1 MKQKYLQLFILLL
14 LTSTSAIAQLTGG
27 ITTKKGE
34 PIPFA
39 NIYIK
44 EQMHGTSS
52 DAKGHFSLHLD
63 PGTYTASF
71 QAIGYKPQTQTI
83 TINKKEVVVNVSL
96 EEAIYNLKEVV
107 VSNKDNPANRIMRK
121 AISNGQLYKTRMT
134 GYSSEVYFKANLL
147 MTKLAKMV
155 KWLTPKDA
163 KLPIVGKTYTMEIM
177 NRLTYKAPETYTQKT
192 ISYRTNFPGD
202 DLEVPG
208 IDIYRGSIYNDRY
221 YGTPSPLG
229 RQAFS
234 CYKFFLIGSSV
245 QEGATIFKIGVSP
258 VYASGQFFKGF
269 VYIKDNSY
277 EIVNADL
284 SEKIGPSIINLQI
297 SFDMVKNTIP
307 MPTSIK
313 IKQAIDLLGN
323 SLSVNIISSVKY
335 SNVQVKEENTPALA
349 PVEAKAKPAR
359 AATKINRVKL
369 NAINAKIQDLE
380 SKDDISLSEMK
391 QMMKLAEKKKEMEDT
406 TKSLEVKNIK
416 IEKDSLF
423 NTQDSTF
430 WATSRP
436 IPLSAEEL
444 RYSHEADSITAL
456 IPKGVAAPKDTAGT
470 KSKWKPGAILL
481 GGNFYK
487 KKPTSIYTSGF
498 IGNEASYFNPVDG
511 YTLANRLSLETTI
524 DSTKKLRI
532 TVRPMYSVSRKQMM
546 GETELRFDVAP
557 RRMAYIE
564 LSGRLATADV
574 NLDNPVPQLINS
586 ISCIYFKS
594 SFQKVMDTK
603 GINAKFQIEVAN
615 GLNIAVTGRFNQRAL
630 LENNT
635 NHSLLNKSSLYE
647 SNTPENIYLDRY
659 PLSDYKQASVQLNIS
674 YTPSPRYRY
683 DRKGYKYYISYNKP
697 TFLLNADQ
705 GVGVL
710 GSASTYTHLE
720 FGVKQTVEVSMFN
733 ELSYR
738 VKAGTFYNTKG
749 MQLSDFYFPRTMYM
763 PFSFES
769 SKNSFTLLPYY
780 KMATPASYIE
790 AHACYESER
799 IVLKLLPFLSRKM
812 FSENIMVGYYTTGR
826 YKNYTEVSYGLD
838 KLLLVGGISAAARF
852 ENGKYSGWG
861 VKAYFNLNGR

>member
-1 MKQKYLQLFILLL
+1 MKQKYVQLLILLL
-14 LTSTSAIAQLTGG
+14 LTSTSAIAQLTGA
-27 ITTKKGE
+27 ITTTKGE

-83 TINKKEVVVNVSL
+83 TIGKKEVVVNVSL

-147 MTKLAKMV
+147 VSKLAKMV

-177 NRLTYKAPETYTQKT
+177 NRLTYRAPKTYTQKT

-284 SEKIGPSIINLQI
+284 SEKVGPSIINLQI

-313 IKQAIDLLGN
+313 IKQAIDILGN
-323 SLSVNIISSVKY
+323 SLSVSMISSVKY
-335 SNVQVKEENTPALA
+335 SNVQAKNDNAPIPA
-349 PVEAKAKPAR
+349 PVQAKAKPAR
-359 AATKINRVKL
+359 AATKINRAKL
-369 NAINAKIQDLE
+369 DAINAKIQDLE

-391 QMMKLAEKKKEMEDT
+391 QMMKLADKKQEMEDT
-406 TKSLEVKNIK
+406 TKSLEEKNIK

-423 NTQDSTF
+423 NTQDTTF

-456 IPKGVAAPKDTAGT
+456 IPKGAAAPKDTVGT
-470 KSKWKPGAILL
+470 KSKWQPGAILL
-481 GGNFYK
+481 GGTFYK
-487 KKPTSIYTSGF
+487 KRPTSIYTSGF
-498 IGNEASYFNPVDG
+498 IGTEASYFNPVDG
-511 YTLANRLSLETTI
+511 YTLANKLSLETTI
-524 DSTKKLRI
+524 DSTKKLMI
-532 TVRPMYSVSRKQMM
+532 SLRPMYSVSRKLLMA
-546 GETELRFDVAP
+546 ESKLRFDVAP
-557 RRMAYIE
+557 QRMGFIE
-564 LSGRLATADV
+564 LSGRLASGDF
-574 NLDNPVPQLINS
+574 NLDNPVPQLINA

-594 SFQKVMDTK
+594 SYQKVMDTK
-603 GINAKFQIEVAN
+603 GANAKFQIEVAN
-615 GLNIAVTGRFNQRAL
+615 GLTIALTGSFNQRTL

-647 SNTPENIYLDRY
+647 SNTPENIYLNRY
-659 PLSDYKQASVQLNIS
+659 PLSNYKQASVHLNIS
-674 YTPSPRYRY
+674 YTPAPRYRY
-683 DRKGYKYYISYNKP
+683 DRQGYKSYISYHKP
-697 TFLLNADQ
+697 TFLLNAYQ
-705 GVGVL
+705 GVGAL
-710 GSASTYTHLE
+710 GSASTFTHLE
-720 FGVKQTVEVSMFN
+720 LGVKQAVEVSMFN
-733 ELSYR
+733 QLSYK

-749 MQLSDFYFPRTMYM
+749 MQLSDFYFPQTMYM
-763 PFSFES
+763 PFSFEP
-769 SKNSFTLLPYY
+769 SKNAFTLLPYY
-780 KMATPASYIE
+780 KMATPASYVE
-790 AHACYESER
+790 AHACYESEQ

-812 FSENIMVGYYTTGR
+812 FTENIMVGYYTTGR

-838 KLLLVGGISAAARF
+838 RLFLIGGISAVASF
-852 ENGKYSGWG
+852 ENGRYSGWG
-861 VKAYFNLNGR
+861 VKAYFNLTER